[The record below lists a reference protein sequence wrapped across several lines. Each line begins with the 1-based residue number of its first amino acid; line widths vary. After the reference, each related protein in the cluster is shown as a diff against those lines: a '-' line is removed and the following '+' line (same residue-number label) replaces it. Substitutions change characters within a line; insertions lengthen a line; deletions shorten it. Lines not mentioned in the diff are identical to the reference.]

1 MPNQQKINQVTDITS
16 KLENAKS
23 AALIQYQGLNAA
35 DVATLRDNV
44 RANGGKIEVV
54 KNSLITRALTAIG
67 IELPETLTG
76 PTAITFCN
84 EDEINPLKEVDK
96 VNKNNDFITF
106 KYGIYDKK
114 LLLVD
119 ELKKF
124 ISLPSK
130 SVLISQLLGDL
141 TNPLQRLAYAMRF
154 NQTQLALTLKALAD
168 KKEQNC
174 PILLK
179 PSKKNLMSKPSLL
192 LL

>member
-1 MPNQQKINQVTDITS
+1 MPNQQKIDQVADITS
-16 KLENAKS
+16 KFENAKS
-23 AALIQYQGLNAA
+23 VALIQYQGLNAA

-54 KNSLITRALTAIG
+54 KNSLITRALAAIG
-67 IELPETLTG
+67 INLPETLTG

-84 EDEINPLKEVDK
+84 EDEVAPLKEIDK
-96 VNKNNDFITF
+96 VNKEHDFITF

-114 LLLVD
+114 LILVD

-130 SVLISQLLGDL
+130 SALIAQLLGGL
-141 TNPLQRLAYAMRF
+141 VNPLQRLAYAMRF

-168 KKEQNC
+168 KKEQN
-174 PILLK
+174 
-179 PSKKNLMSKPSLL
+179 
-192 LL
+192 